1 MGKEMLLTSEKFGSI
16 EELSYKDDVSLFSH
30 IGEYSQMQPL
40 KLDFFVLLVCL
51 NGHGSLNING
61 VDYRVDASKMFVCK
75 PNIIVDKS
83 SVSLDFECRG
93 MALSPKFIE
102 QLGRVAD
109 GGWDLGVFLGKNPV
123 LPLSDD
129 DIKLFLQ
136 YYDLLRTK
144 VTRSPSRHQDA
155 VMQALFRAF
164 MLEFF
169 DIMDRHV
176 KLTPP
181 NFTSS
186 EMLFRHFVEVL
197 MADYPRQRSV
207 EHYASR
213 LCVTPKY
220 LSAVSKSV
228 SGSTAS
234 EVINRCIT
242 DDVRRL
248 LNDPDKSVKEISN
261 ELGFPNLSFF
271 GKYVKRMLGM
281 SPKTYRK
288 SLGATAGE

>member
-1 MGKEMLLTSEKFGSI
+1 MALASEQFGNI
-16 EELSYKDDVSLFSH
+16 EELSYKDDISLFSQ
-30 IGEYSQMQPL
+30 IGEYSQMQPF

-51 NGHGSLNING
+51 NWHGSLNING
-61 VDYRVDASKMFVCK
+61 VDYKVDAGKLFVCK
-75 PNIIVDKS
+75 PHIIVDKS

-93 MALSPKFIE
+93 MALSSKFME

-109 GGWDLGVFLGKNPV
+109 GGWDLEMFLGKNPV
-123 LPLSDD
+123 LPLSEDERS
-129 DIKLFLQ
+129 LFMQ
-136 YYDLLRTK
+136 YYDLLSSK
-144 VTRSPSRHQDA
+144 ITRSYCRHQDA

-220 LSAVSKSV
+220 LSAVS
-228 SGSTAS
+228 GSTAS

-248 LNDPDKSVKEISN
+248 LHNPDKSVKEISN

-281 SPKTYRK
+281 SPKAYRK
-288 SLGATAGE
+288 SLGVIAGE